1 MNPGARV
8 NFVAAG
14 TLAPALLGRLSL
26 GRREA
31 GSVGGAYTSEAMK
44 PKTLDPKNPTVAPR
58 GSPLRVMIVDDS
70 YLIREG
76 LTQLLALAPQL
87 AVVGRFDEA
96 QAMLERVAND
106 PPDVVV
112 LDIRLPPSFTD
123 EGLRA
128 AEVLRARHPDV
139 GVVVLSQHGSAHSA
153 ARVLAG
159 GSLGRGY
166 LLKDRIH
173 DLDHL
178 VSTIEGVA
186 AGECRIDPQLV
197 DGLLVHRARP
207 RAPLEALTP
216 RQREILAVV
225 AAGRSN
231 LAIARHFGVTQRAVE
246 KHVNEIFG
254 RLGIANDE
262 SISRRVHATLLFLA
276 EDDAP

>member
-1 MNPGARV
+1 MLREELGLTGTKECCGSGECGACTILV
-8 NFVAAG
+8 DG
-14 TLAPALLGRLSL
+14 ESRLSCL
-26 GRREA
+26 MLAAQLTGR
-31 GSVGGAYTSEAMK
+31 SVT
-44 PKTLDPKNPTVAPR
+44 
-58 GSPLRVMIVDDS
+58 
-70 YLIREG
+70 
-76 LTQLLALAPQL
+76 
-87 AVVGRFDEA
+87 
-96 QAMLERVAND
+96 
-106 PPDVVV
+106 
-112 LDIRLPPSFTD
+112 
-123 EGLRA
+123 
-128 AEVLRARHPDV
+128 
-139 GVVVLSQHGSAHSA
+139 
-153 ARVLAG
+153 
-159 GSLGRGY
+159 
-166 LLKDRIH
+166 
-173 DLDHL
+173 
-178 VSTIEGVA
+178 TIEGVA